1 MARERMVTRT
11 IEVLVAEVICLDV
24 TTVETS
30 IQHLELT
37 GTGALSNDKLLKL
50 FKKNYETETFKVV
63 AIQSTTIREELYGMR
78 ELEFLKY
85 AHKLDD
91 SRKIIEDEEQDE
103 EPTEETPVEEPTEP
117 TEEPKSKRNRK

>member
-37 GTGALSNDKLLKL
+37 GTGALSNEKLLKL

-91 SRKIIEDEEQDE
+91 SRKIIEEEEQDE
-103 EPTEETPVEEPTEP
+103 KPTEETPVEEPTEP

>member
-91 SRKIIEDEEQDE
+91 SRKIIEEEEQDE
-103 EPTEETPVEEPTEP
+103 KPTEETPVEEPTEP